1 MPKLEVINLKGEKV
15 GSVDVPDEVFS
26 CEVKQHLVWE
36 AVRHYLARQRQGTA
50 STKTRGE
57 VRGGGKKPWRQ
68 KGTGRTQ
75 VGSSRTPLWR
85 KGGVVHGPHPRD
97 YDYPLP
103 KKVRKG
109 ALRSILSQR
118 LASDRLRVIDEFAIE
133 TPKTKSFVDNMRS
146 LGIENAI
153 IVDSRE
159 NELLCRVTN
168 NVPGL
173 SVLDHYA
180 LNPYDLLR
188 YKHIIF
194 SRAAIATVS
203 EALKP

>member
-1 MPKLEVINLKGEKV
+1 MPKLEVINLKGDKV
-15 GSVDVPDEVFS
+15 GTVDVPDEVFG

-36 AVRHYLARQRQGTA
+36 AVRHYLARRRQGTA

-57 VRGGGKKPWRQ
+57 VSGGGKKPWRQ

-118 LASDRLRVIDEFAIE
+118 LASDRLRVIDEFSID
-133 TPKTKSFVDNMRS
+133 TPKTKAFVASMRS
-146 LGIENAI
+146 LGIESAVI
-153 IVDSRE
+153 IDSRE

-168 NVPGL
+168 NVQGL

-188 YKHIIF
+188 HKHIVF